1 MRHQVGDVLVGGMAR
16 GLDDLQTAFHN
27 SAAIFGKGRRKMP
40 PKGLPLK
47 SRTRNFTR

>member
-27 SAAIFGKGRRKMP
+27 SAAIFGKGRRKIASER
-40 PKGLPLK
+40 LAA
-47 SRTRNFTR
+47 